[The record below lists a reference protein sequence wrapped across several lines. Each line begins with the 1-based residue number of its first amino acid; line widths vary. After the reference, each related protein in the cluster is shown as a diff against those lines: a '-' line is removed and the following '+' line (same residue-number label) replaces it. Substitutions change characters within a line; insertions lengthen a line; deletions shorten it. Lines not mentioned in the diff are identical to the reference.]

1 MCWRKELLVYSLE
14 LRMAG
19 QVDLLMRNEDSTE
32 YHILDYKFIKEPLER
47 KSYYNRFTRKY
58 KMMSG
63 PFSRLM
69 DTNYSHYSIQL
80 EIYRYL
86 MGAVGRKVKT
96 KRLMVVTPEGYELVH
111 MKIWVTTDGV
121 LHAKYKHYKDK
132 IYDSS
137 KDPVYLENPY
147 RLI

>member
-1 MCWRKELLVYSLE
+1 
-14 LRMAG
+14 MAG

-32 YHILDYKFIKEPLER
+32 YHILDYKFIKEPLE
-47 KSYYNRFTRKY
+47 KELLQQIYSKY

-96 KRLMVVTPEGYELVH
+96 KRLMVVTPRRACSHDPDEDLGYY
-111 MKIWVTTDGV
+111 DV

>member
-1 MCWRKELLVYSLE
+1 
-14 LRMAG
+14 
-19 QVDLLMRNEDSTE
+19 
-32 YHILDYKFIKEPLER
+32 
-47 KSYYNRFTRKY
+47 
-58 KMMSG
+58 MMSG

-96 KRLMVVTPEGYELVH
+96 KRLMVVTPEATSLFTM

>member
-1 MCWRKELLVYSLE
+1 
-14 LRMAG
+14 
-19 QVDLLMRNEDSTE
+19 
-32 YHILDYKFIKEPLER
+32 
-47 KSYYNRFTRKY
+47 
-58 KMMSG
+58 
-63 PFSRLM
+63 
-69 DTNYSHYSIQL
+69 
-80 EIYRYL
+80 

-111 MKIWVTTDGV
+111 TIDEDLGYYRRRA
-121 LHAKYKHYKDK
+121 HAKYKHYKDK

>member
-1 MCWRKELLVYSLE
+1 
-14 LRMAG
+14 MAG

-69 DTNYSHYSIQL
+69 DNKPLYSIQL
-80 EIYRYL
+80 EIYRL
-86 MGAVGRKVKT
+86 DGRRWQEGKT

-111 MKIWVTTDGV
+111 TIPMKIWVTTDGV

-137 KDPVYLENPY
+137 KDPVYLENP

>member
-1 MCWRKELLVYSLE
+1 
-14 LRMAG
+14 
-19 QVDLLMRNEDSTE
+19 
-32 YHILDYKFIKEPLER
+32 
-47 KSYYNRFTRKY
+47 
-58 KMMSG
+58 MMSR

-69 DTNYSHYSIQL
+69 DTNYSHYSIQQ
-80 EIYRYL
+80 IYRYL

-96 KRLMVVTPEGYELVH
+96 KLMVVTQKATSLFTRS

>member
-1 MCWRKELLVYSLE
+1 
-14 LRMAG
+14 
-19 QVDLLMRNEDSTE
+19 
-32 YHILDYKFIKEPLER
+32 
-47 KSYYNRFTRKY
+47 
-58 KMMSG
+58 MMSG

-96 KRLMVVTPEGYELVH
+96 KRLMVVTPEAELVH
-111 MKIWVTTDGV
+111 TIPMKIWVTTAR
-121 LHAKYKHYKDK
+121 AKYKHYKDK

-137 KDPVYLENPY
+137 KIYLENPY

>member
-1 MCWRKELLVYSLE
+1 
-14 LRMAG
+14 MAG

-69 DTNYSHYSIQL
+69 DYSHYSIQL

-111 MKIWVTTDGV
+111 TIPMKIWVTTDGV

>member
-1 MCWRKELLVYSLE
+1 
-14 LRMAG
+14 MAG

-69 DTNYSHYSIQL
+69 DTNYSYSIQL

-96 KRLMVVTPEGYELVH
+96 KRLMVVTQKATSLF
-111 MKIWVTTDGV
+111 TR
-121 LHAKYKHYKDK
+121 
-132 IYDSS
+132 S
-137 KDPVYLENPY
+137 
-147 RLI
+147 R

>member
-1 MCWRKELLVYSLE
+1 
-14 LRMAG
+14 
-19 QVDLLMRNEDSTE
+19 MRNEDSTE

-80 EIYRYL
+80 EIYRY
-86 MGAVGRKVKT
+86 MPVRWT
-96 KRLMVVTPEGYELVH
+96 KRLMVVTQKATSLF
-111 MKIWVTTDGV
+111 TR
-121 LHAKYKHYKDK
+121 
-132 IYDSS
+132 S
-137 KDPVYLENPY
+137 
-147 RLI
+147 R

>member
-1 MCWRKELLVYSLE
+1 
-14 LRMAG
+14 
-19 QVDLLMRNEDSTE
+19 
-32 YHILDYKFIKEPLER
+32 
-47 KSYYNRFTRKY
+47 
-58 KMMSG
+58 MMSG

-96 KRLMVVTPEGYELVH
+96 KRLMVVTPEGYELVLIP
-111 MKIWVTTDGV
+111 MKIWVTDGV

>member
-1 MCWRKELLVYSLE
+1 
-14 LRMAG
+14 
-19 QVDLLMRNEDSTE
+19 
-32 YHILDYKFIKEPLER
+32 
-47 KSYYNRFTRKY
+47 
-58 KMMSG
+58 
-63 PFSRLM
+63 M

-96 KRLMVVTPEGYELVH
+96 KRLMVVTPGYELVH
-111 MKIWVTTDGV
+111 TIPMKIWVTTDGV

-137 KDPVYLENPY
+137 KDVYLEN
-147 RLI
+147 LTD